1 MFAVNAETASPAKS
15 PGHGLSGNKA
25 LSPSQGAE
33 GREATEI
40 DDNDLG
46 HLLYG
51 LELDDIEDDLPNST
65 IVPDVHDLVSE
76 GDKMQEDLPF
86 RSAIELVS
94 ATPIETPQP
103 LASWPWPLLSPLV
116 IQNLHPDCVLIC
128 VPVYLCSY
136 VPHSHLFDFL

>member
-25 LSPSQGAE
+25 LSPSQGAK

-94 ATPIETPQP
+94 ATP
-103 LASWPWPLLSPLV
+103 AK
-116 IQNLHPDCVLIC
+116 
-128 VPVYLCSY
+128 
-136 VPHSHLFDFL
+136 